1 MNFLRQRKI
10 RHIIFDCDNILV
22 NTDTVLISVMLDVLE
37 EQGIEIHLDQL
48 IKIFGGR
55 SIEES
60 ALILQK
66 ICQTHFH
73 DDFCSNLARKFENEI
88 FHGLESLPGI
98 KKFLETNCCVISLL
112 TSLPHQDLQKKLFL
126 TGLHY
131 FFDETNTHLTSE
143 ENYYE
148 SVNMLMEKK
157 NIPPSFTLLIKDRPV
172 HIQARL
178 QKSISIAS
186 SSSFPIETI
195 NNANIY
201 HYEVIEDLHKRY
213 KFT

>member
-66 ICQTHFH
+66 ICKTDFH
-73 DDFCSNLARKFENEI
+73 DDFCSNLAKKFENEI
-88 FHGLESLPGI
+88 FHGLESLPGV
-98 KKFLETNCCVISLL
+98 KKFLETTNCKISLL
-112 TSLPHQDLQKKLFL
+112 TSQDHQQLQRKLFL

-131 FFDETNTHLTSE
+131 YFDETNTHITSE
-143 ENYYE
+143 VNYGD
-148 SVNMLMEKK
+148 SLLALIEK
-157 NIPPSFTLLIKDRPV
+157 NVVAPSLSLLIKDRPAQ
-172 HIQARL
+172 ISASL
-178 QKSISIAS
+178 KNGISIAS